1 MQAQLKQQ
9 YVNPALPGSY
19 SGYGTFSRALKSRG
33 IVLKEKELKEWLQSQ
48 PVYTIHRPKRKRY
61 HRNKVIVS
69 GIDDTWQADLVDMQ
83 AMSKD
88 NDSYKYILTIIDVFS
103 KHAWAIPLKNKSA
116 KTVTEAFRKVLE
128 AGRKPR
134 HIQTDDGTEFFNA
147 PCKKYFKEQDIG
159 LYSVNSELKA
169 CVVERFNRTLKEK
182 MWRYFSAKGMHRYI
196 DVLAKLIESYNG
208 TYHRSI
214 KMSPDEVSREN
225 EALVWRRLYNP
236 DDNEPV
242 KFKFDV
248 GDRVRISKNKPIF
261 EKGYTPNWTEELFEI
276 SERIPK
282 SPPVYRI
289 KDENNRIIKG
299 TFYEKELQKINHD
312 DTYRIAEVLQT
323 RFNRRLGYEES
334 LVSWLGYTED
344 FNSWVRSSEIVNI
357 AVE

>member
-1 MQAQLKQQ
+1 M
-9 YVNPALPGSY
+9 PSTSALS
-19 SGYGTFSRALKSRG
+19 
-33 IVLKEKELKEWLQSQ
+33 V
-48 PVYTIHRPKRKRY
+48 PKV
-61 HRNKVIVS
+61 KVEEF
-69 GIDDTWQADLVDMQ
+69 A
-83 AMSKD
+83 
-88 NDSYKYILTIIDVFS
+88 KYIQ
-103 KHAWAIPLKNKSA
+103 NKSDLYEA
-116 KTVTEAFRKVLE
+116 CLRNDWYLPKYKSSMVTEAYLKNVMIGKTLC
-128 AGRKPR
+128 PR
-134 HIQTDDGTEFFNA
+134 YN
-147 PCKKYFKEQDIG
+147 
-159 LYSVNSELKA
+159 ELKPKPCPRPPYKQILIDKFLA
-169 CVVERFNRTLKEK
+169 AATD
-182 MWRYFSAKGMHRYI
+182 KGYQSIGMDEDHLPDKRWLL